1 MILYIIGSVVHNAS
15 FNLYVLRELPQS
27 KHKNNVFLIN
37 NTFPLQKYF
46 LKIPFKGSD
55 CLNDKMLRFICH
67 SGSLHFE
74 KA

>member
-15 FNLYVLRELPQS
+15 FNLYVLREFPQS
-27 KHKNNVFLIN
+27 KYKNNVFLIN
-37 NTFPLQKYF
+37 NTFPYRSF

-55 CLNDKMLRFICH
+55 CLNDNVLRFICH